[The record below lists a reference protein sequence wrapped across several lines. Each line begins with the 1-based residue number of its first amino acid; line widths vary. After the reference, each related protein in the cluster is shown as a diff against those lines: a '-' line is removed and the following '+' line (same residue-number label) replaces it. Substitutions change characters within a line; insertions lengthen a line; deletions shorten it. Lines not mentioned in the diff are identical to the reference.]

1 MPSNNDNVIDS
12 LFVSLGMNLD
22 DKGFK
27 KAQDQV
33 KGLKDGLIQLGAI
46 AGASVGLD
54 SFTRGIANKVNEL
67 QRLSKITRFTTKEI
81 EGLNHALRN
90 VGVFDDN
97 AAGDI
102 AQRVEQMQ
110 RAIRSGESNAKT
122 YFASDTFDPMYFA
135 SLDGSKAVEYLMKS
149 YSARDHLGQSWMREG
164 LGVGANESLTRLIEM
179 APEKYREV
187 MAGFSKNYSPI
198 SDSLIESSER
208 FNAELA
214 DLKLNFDNLQKAM
227 GEKLLPVVNSL
238 LGSINSFAE
247 EHPDLVS
254 AGVMAG
260 GALGAAGVLS
270 VLRGGAKS
278 LLGLISVGGRMI
290 PIIGATTASYYGS
303 GWLGDGL
310 NDLFG
315 ENDYFQRIRSAST
328 WGDFGAA
335 LLGEGDARWDNGRWV
350 DNRGTD
356 KEITSNMRS
365 YLDRLSAAE
374 GTASKPN
381 NGYSTL
387 FGGGQFA
394 DFSDHPRQYFN
405 HNGTR
410 TSAAGRYQITAAS
423 WDDARKALGLKD
435 FSPANQDLAAMWLAK
450 RAGQLDN
457 INLGYF
463 NAADQ
468 GLDNV
473 WTGLRQYTRG
483 KNGKFNRGGKA
494 LDYAARAGKLNQK
507 YNNPMNSYSAPTV
520 KGRRGA
526 EKGIIQNNNVVINA
540 EKANPQQTVD
550 LLMTELSN
558 RSNEAMMQLS
568 SEKY

>member
-1 MPSNNDNVIDS
+1 MTPNSENVIDS
-12 LFVSLGMNLD
+12 LFVSLGMSLD

-67 QRLSKITRFTTKEI
+67 QRLSNITRFTSKEI

-90 VGVFDDN
+90 VGVFSDN
-97 AAGDI
+97 AGGDI
-102 AQRVEQMQ
+102 AQRIEQMQ

-122 YFASDTFDPMYFA
+122 YFTGDTFDPMYFA
-135 SLDGSKAVEYLMKS
+135 SLDGAKALEYLMKS

-164 LGVGANESLTRLIEM
+164 LGVGVNDSLTRLIEM
-179 APEKYREV
+179 APEKYRGV
-187 MAGFSKNYSPI
+187 MDGFNNNYSPI

-214 DLKLNFDNLQKAM
+214 DLKLNFDNLQKTM
-227 GEKLLPVVNSL
+227 GEKLLPIVNSL

-254 AGVMAG
+254 AGVIAG
-260 GALGAAGVLS
+260 GALGAAGALS

-278 LLGLISVGGRMI
+278 LLGLVSVGGRMI
-290 PIIGATTASYYGS
+290 PVVGAASAGYYGG

-310 NDLFG
+310 NNLFG
-315 ENDYFQRIRSAST
+315 DNDYFQRIRSAST

-350 DNRGTD
+350 DNRGTGN
-356 KEITSNMRS
+356 ESTSNMRR
-365 YLDRLSAAE
+365 YLDRLAVAE
-374 GTASKPN
+374 GTSDKPN
-381 NGYSTL
+381 SGYSTL

-423 WDDARKALGLKD
+423 WDDAKKALGLKD

-457 INLGYF
+457 INLGNF

-468 GLDNV
+468 GLDRV
-473 WTGLRQYTRG
+473 WTGLQQYTRG
-483 KNGKFNRGGKA
+483 NKTFGQSPLPRSINRKYSSP
-494 LDYAARAGKLNQK
+494 LD
-507 YNNPMNSYSAPTV
+507 SYSAP
-520 KGRRGA
+520 GA
-526 EKGIIQNNNVVINA
+526 KSGSGPEKAIIQNNNVVINA
-540 EKANPQQTVD
+540 GNANPEQTVS

-558 RSNEAMMQLS
+558 RSNQAITQLS
-568 SEKY
+568 TDKY